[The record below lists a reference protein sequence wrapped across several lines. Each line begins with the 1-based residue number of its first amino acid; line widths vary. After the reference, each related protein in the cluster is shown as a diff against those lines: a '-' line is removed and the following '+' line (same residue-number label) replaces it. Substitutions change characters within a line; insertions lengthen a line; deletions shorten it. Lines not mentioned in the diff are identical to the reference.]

1 MSFHDQIRAL
11 AVRLP
16 SILENTFTEEATKHF
31 LIMPFIQSLG
41 YNVFDHQ
48 EVVPEFDANVGTSTK
63 YKLDY
68 AILKD
73 GKPVILIECK
83 STKDKLVGTDGWSQL
98 FHYFVATD
106 ARIGVLTNGVIYRF
120 YSDLDKPNRM
130 DDKPFLE
137 IDLLNL
143 KDSLVEELRR
153 ITKDSFNREEVVSA
167 AADLKYVGGIVEILA
182 EQAIEPTE
190 DFTRLFFGQLSPG
203 KQFSPNAKVQF
214 SDYTKRAFRHFIKEQ
229 FSKVLEQT
237 DTESFKSI
245 SEGSTSLNHDL
256 KLDESG
262 GKVITTEEELQG
274 FYIVKSILTQTVNLN
289 RITYRDVQSYFGIL
303 LDDNNR
309 KPICRLYFNN
319 LSSMKIVLF
328 DHGESEKQSEKIMI
342 ESLDDIYIY
351 ADRIRATVMYHE
363 NKKLVGNII
372 KESIPSELHTL
383 MN

>member
-11 AVRLP
+11 AARLS
-16 SILENTFTEEATKHF
+16 SILENTATEEATKHF
-31 LIMPFIQSLG
+31 LIMPFIQALG

-83 STKDKLVGTDGWSQL
+83 SAKDKLTGTDGWSQL

-106 ARIGVLTNGVIYRF
+106 ARIGILTNGIVYRF
-120 YSDLDKPNRM
+120 YSDLDKPNKM

-153 ITKDSFNREEVVSA
+153 ITKDTFDREEVVSA

-182 EQAIEPTE
+182 EQAVEPTE
-190 DFTRLFFGQLSPG
+190 EFTRFFFGQLSPG
-203 KQFSPNAKVQF
+203 KQFSPSAKTQF

-237 DTESFKSI
+237 DVEPLHHS
-245 SEGSTSLNHDL
+245 SEPVLGSTNGETA
-256 KLDESG
+256 DEAD
-262 GKVITTEEELQG
+262 GKIITTEEELQG
-274 FYIVKSILTQTVNLN
+274 FYIVKAILTGTVDLS
-289 RITYRDVQSYFGIL
+289 RVVYRDVQSYFGIL

-309 KPICRLYFNN
+309 KPVCRLYFNN
-319 LSSMKIVLF
+319 LTSLKIVLF
-328 DHGESEKQSEKIMI
+328 DHGDGEKQSERISI
-342 ESLDDIYIY
+342 ESLDRIYDY
-351 ADRIRATVMYHE
+351 ADRIRATVLHYE
-363 NKKLVGNII
+363 NKK
-372 KESIPSELHTL
+372 SIGTVSQENPTQELAGVSG
-383 MN
+383 